1 VLPGKFTDYYWRL
14 STFLAEKEV
23 ILDKA
28 HPDHRFPEDDSLVYY
43 TRYLEGCLVFVDGS
57 RLRFEVALSLDEQYN
72 VIERRYFYGYYDRE
86 GTRVLQYDNSAHHSD
101 LASHPHHVHR
111 GPVPAVGNDR
121 AFELDIPRADFVA
134 VFSKVEELVQM
145 GAIHLT

>member
-1 VLPGKFTDYYWRL
+1 MLPGKFTDYYWRL

-57 RLRFEVALSLDEQYN
+57 RLR
-72 VIERRYFYGYYDRE
+72 
-86 GTRVLQYDNSAHHSD
+86 
-101 LASHPHHVHR
+101 
-111 GPVPAVGNDR
+111 
-121 AFELDIPRADFVA
+121 LDIPRADFVA